1 MAADELDHYSFLH
14 LASKGRHIMKRKW
27 LFLSLA
33 LLLALIPF
41 VLASANGIFD
51 LSWWSVDGGGDRSG
65 GGAYSLLGV
74 AGQPDAGLLH
84 GGDFSLAGGYLGG
97 AVVLPPTQHLFLP
110 LVIRP

>member
-1 MAADELDHYSFLH
+1 
-14 LASKGRHIMKRKW
+14 MKRKW
-27 LFLSLA
+27 LIPIILTIAA
-33 LLLALIPF
+33 LLF
-41 VLASANGIFD
+41 VATIAYAQEGFD

-65 GGAYSLLGV
+65 GGAYTLLGV

-97 AVVLPPTQHLFLP
+97 AVALPPTQHLFLP